1 MAVGVSSHQ
10 KQGFSEQ
17 YYSSQ
22 EQATPT
28 TAHILPLLSSET
40 RPSSSKHRDY
50 LFTPSDHGVQ
60 SSPTVSTHLN
70 IVRYS
75 SADKSSS
82 MFLSKTAHSILVSDP
97 PPRTAVSATPSH
109 VLTMPPSWHTPSFN
123 VAPSMSLSLLTSTV
137 SDHIT
142 SSLPSPSHPTSLTT
156 PTSPSSSGGL
166 TLAVRLVLY
175 VVPPVG
181 GVLTC
186 VVCVTL
192 IICFRKY
199 RR

>member
-40 RPSSSKHRDY
+40 RPSSSKHRDD
-50 LFTPSDHGVQ
+50 LTPADHGVQ
-60 SSPTVSTHLN
+60 SSPTVSMHLN

-75 SADKSSS
+75 SVDESSS
-82 MFLSKTAHSILVSDP
+82 IFLSKTAHSILVSDP

-109 VLTMPPSWHTPSFN
+109 VLTTPPSWHTPSFN
-123 VAPSMSLSLLTSTV
+123 VTPSMSLSLLTSTM

-166 TLAVRLVLY
+166 SLAVRLVLY